1 MSDKELGRP
10 SYKAASAPTP
20 SSASARQPQP
30 KQQRR
35 GDATGSNPKAGPKPG
50 AGTDAG
56 TDAGRRSRKARGT
69 QGPSTPVPGPWSEPA
84 TLEPPVRPGLPKKP
98 KAARKPDAAKKKAKS
113 KDDLPPEAARVVYVP
128 AKASRGAGYALWAV
142 IRSIVLVIAK
152 VVLTMVKVA
161 LSPFHAMGVGRD

>member
-20 SSASARQPQP
+20 SSASARQARSQP
-30 KQQRR
+30 R
-35 GDATGSNPKAGPKPG
+35 DNTTGSNPKANPKANPKPG
-50 AGTDAG
+50 AG

-69 QGPSTPVPGPWSEPA
+69 QGPSTPAPGPWSEPA
-84 TLEPPVRPGLPKKP
+84 RPEPPVKPGLPKKP
-98 KAARKPDAAKKKAKS
+98 KAARKPETAKKKAKPE
-113 KDDLPPEAARVVYVP
+113 DDLPLDAARVVYVP
-128 AKASRGAGYALWAV
+128 VRTSRGAGYALWAV
-142 IRSIVLVIAK
+142 IRFIVLVIAK